1 MKAFVLFAVAL
12 SVSGCA
18 TTGPSYQAAAGPGA
32 VGYYAAPAADGRTTV
47 TYTGAENMSTEQV
60 ARFAFLRA
68 AELTVAAGQP
78 LFAVLETQ
86 TRQVESSRTSSL
98 SSRGGPNLTGG
109 SVSAGTGS
117 QGDQSGGT
125 PGVSSPSVPTGPST
139 GGFGGGDVPYQM
151 LERWT
156 PRQVN
161 QTVLLVQMAA
171 DRETLLRG
179 QTTAPQIFTAKDVIA
194 EITPKK

>member
-1 MKAFVLFAVAL
+1 MKAFVLFAIVV
-12 SVSGCA
+12 SVSGCVTA
-18 TTGPSYQAAAGPGA
+18 APSYQAAAGPGG
-32 VGYYAAPAADGRTTV
+32 VGYYASPAADGRMTV
-47 TYTGAENMSTEQV
+47 TYTGAESMPSEQV

-78 LFAVLETQ
+78 VFAVLETR
-86 TRQVESSRTSSL
+86 THQVEASRTSSL
-98 SSRGGPNLTGG
+98 SSRAGPNLSGG

-117 QGDQSGGT
+117 PGDQSGGA

-151 LERWT
+151 LERWQ

-179 QTTAPQIFTAKDVIA
+179 QTNPPQIFAAKDVIA